1 MNVVILTTSPHGQ
14 TAYIEE
20 MPFELPM
27 SLTRDLSRAEV
38 MPDFVAEEMIQAL
51 YAMARHDPDFVSAGF
66 TFATAEL
73 ILSLGPRVDIA
84 DVGVNIETDYKIHN
98 IQRGV

>member
-20 MPFELPM
+20 MPM

-51 YAMARHDPDFVSAGF
+51 HAMARHDPDFASAGF
-66 TFATAEL
+66 TFATAEM

-84 DVGVNIETDYKIHN
+84 DAGINIETDYKIHN
-98 IQRGV
+98 IHQGD